1 MTARE
6 YKKAKLVIA
15 VLLAVLMSNI
25 LFAQNLSQNTTKA
38 ANSGFTERA
47 IKSLMV
53 GFQSDNAGLKKSS
66 IYLSGMYEL
75 DGVVETLIRQL
86 RKEMDADTR
95 ILIALALYKIGNK
108 EGLDAIEELVNN
120 DSNLRVRKMSYAIL
134 NQFKIDSD
142 KTNTLSTL
150 SEGRK

>member
-1 MTARE
+1 
-6 YKKAKLVIA
+6 
-15 VLLAVLMSNI
+15 
-25 LFAQNLSQNTTKA
+25 
-38 ANSGFTERA
+38 
-47 IKSLMV
+47 
-53 GFQSDNAGLKKSS
+53 
-66 IYLSGMYEL
+66 
-75 DGVVETLIRQL
+75 L
-86 RKEMDADTR
+86 RKETDADTR

-150 SEGRK
+150 SE